1 VTSLIPQGEGRRRL
15 VPVGLVFLG
24 GCLGTLMRVGIAHTW
39 PSRADGVPWETLAT
53 NLVGTFALATL
64 LEVLVHVGPDE
75 GVFRAVRLCVG
86 TGLLG
91 GFTTY
96 STLAV
101 ESGQRVMSGQW
112 FLGVIYLL
120 MSVLAGALLAG
131 VLIAA
136 VRLVMSKRSS

>member
-1 VTSLIPQGEGRRRL
+1 
-15 VPVGLVFLG
+15 
-24 GCLGTLMRVGIAHTW
+24 MRVGIAHTW

-112 FLGVIYLL
+112 FLGVIYFL